1 MRRVLPIF
9 VLLCATAGYAQ
20 EDTRLVVPYERFVLP
35 NGLNVILHE
44 DHTTPTVSVNVYYH
58 VGSGRE
64 KPGRTGF
71 AHLFEHIMFEGSGHV
86 PEGAFD
92 NWLEAA
98 GGNSNGSTTPDR
110 TNYWEDI
117 PSNALELAL
126 FLESDRMGYL
136 VDAMSPEKVDG
147 QRDVVKNERRQSYE
161 NRPYGM
167 ASLIIG
173 ENMYPPEHSYHWPT
187 IGSQEDLSAA
197 SYDDVVEFH
206 STYYSPSNASLS
218 IAGDIDIAETR
229 ALVEK
234 WFADV
239 PAGPPV
245 PPADAV
251 VAFLTEEKRL
261 VHEDRVSLPRL
272 YMSWHSPAYYTPGD
286 ADLDVLGDV
295 LAGGKTSRLYQR
307 LVYELQIAQN
317 VFAYQSSGELGSS
330 FAIVATARAGHDLDE
345 LERVI
350 QEEIDRIKAE
360 PPMAREVQRVLNQIE
375 ASRLDGLERIGGFGG
390 KADRL
395 NAFYIY
401 TGNPDYFNEDLARY
415 MALDPSDIQAA
426 AQTWLRDDGR
436 VVLSVVPEG
445 QTELASEG
453 TRPKT
458 D

>member
-9 VLLCATAGYAQ
+9 VLFCTPAAYAQ
-20 EDTRLVVPYERFVLP
+20 QDARLVVPYERFVLP

-98 GGNSNGSTTPDR
+98 GGNNNGSTNPDR

-136 VDAMSPEKVDG
+136 LDAMSPEKVDG

-167 ASLIIG
+167 ASLIIR
-173 ENMYPPEHSYHWPT
+173 ENMYPPEHPYHWPT

-197 SYDDVVEFH
+197 SYADVVEFF

-218 IAGDIDIAETR
+218 IAGDIDIAETW

-239 PAGPPV
+239 PAGPAV
-245 PPADAV
+245 PPADAI
-251 VAFLTEEKRL
+251 VAYLTEEKRL

-272 YMSWHSPAYYTPGD
+272 YMSWHSPAYFTPGD
-286 ADLDVLGDV
+286 AELDVLGDV

-317 VFAYQSSGELGSS
+317 VSAYQGSGELGSG
-330 FAIVATARAGHDLDE
+330 FGIVATARAGHDLDE

-360 PPMAREVQRVLNQIE
+360 PPSDREVQRVLNQLE

-415 MALDPSDIQAA
+415 MALDPADIQAA

-445 QTELASEG
+445 QTELASDG
-453 TRPKT
+453 AGPKT